1 MGRAMA
7 DTSPPSASLRH
18 RLAGGGAWAILG
30 KGGTLG
36 LNFLAVALVARVLEP
51 SDAGAYFLAQSVVN
65 AAAMIA
71 RLGLES
77 TVVYLVSS
85 ALGSGNPARARRI
98 IRQVVLVGA
107 SSAAAMGALLSL
119 GGAAWIGHTI
129 FDSALVARVG
139 TAVGVW
145 SAALALQMLLSE
157 AFRGFHAIREAVLFG
172 GVITGAAIIVG
183 LSAPRLTNTTLSL
196 ESAVWIAAAATLT
209 NAALAAIALTVRS
222 RQLGPASTAEPADH
236 SLIVRSALPVLANN
250 VMTFVLLNVDVWVV
264 GAHLPEREV
273 ATYAAAARMVTLVG
287 LSLMIANQV
296 LPPVIGE
303 LFARGDRR
311 LLERVLRG
319 TAAAVAPPAL
329 LVLAAFV
336 FAGPLVMRTGFGA
349 FYEKGAPVLVFLSL
363 GQLAG
368 VLTGSSVPVLLM
380 TGHQRAAMGISAG
393 AAVAAT
399 IASLVAVPR
408 WGATGVALATST
420 VVVAQQLATLVAAR
434 RLAGVW
440 THAGFSEIRLALEE
454 MRQRRA
460 SK

>member
-1 MGRAMA
+1 MA
-7 DTSPPSASLRH
+7 DPTLPSANLRH
-18 RLAGGGAWAILG
+18 RLATGGAWAIVG

-36 LNFLAVALVARVLEP
+36 LNFLAVAVVARVLDP
-51 SDAGAYFLAQSVVN
+51 SDAGAYFLAQSIVN

-85 ALGSGNPARARRI
+85 ALGSGNPARARRT
-98 IRQVVLVGA
+98 IRQIVLIGA
-107 SSAAAMGALLSL
+107 SSAAAVGASLSL
-119 GGAAWIGHTI
+119 GGAAWIGHAI
-129 FDSALVARVG
+129 FDSTLVARVG

-172 GVITGAAIIVG
+172 GVITGAIMIVG
-183 LSAPRLTNTTLSL
+183 LGAPRLTNTTLAL
-196 ESAVWIAAAATLT
+196 DGAVWIAAGVTLA
-209 NAALAAIALTVRS
+209 NVALATVALTVRS
-222 RQLGPASTAEPADH
+222 RKLGPASEPEPADH
-236 SLIVRSALPVLANN
+236 SVIFRSALPVLVNN

-287 LSLMIANQV
+287 VSLMIANQV

-329 LVLAAFV
+329 VVLAVFV
-336 FAGPLVMRTGFGA
+336 LAGPFVMRLGFGS
-349 FYEKGAPVLVFLSL
+349 FYEKGAPVLVLLSL
-363 GQLAG
+363 GQLAA
-368 VLTGSSVPVLLM
+368 VFTGSSVSVLLM
-380 TGHQRAAMGISAG
+380 TGHQRAAMGISG
-393 AAVAAT
+393 IAALAAT
-399 IASLVAVPR
+399 IASLVAAPR
-408 WGATGVALATST
+408 WGATGVAFATST

-440 THAGFSEIRLALEE
+440 THAGFGEIRLALDE
-454 MRQRRA
+454 MRRRRRR
-460 SK
+460 K